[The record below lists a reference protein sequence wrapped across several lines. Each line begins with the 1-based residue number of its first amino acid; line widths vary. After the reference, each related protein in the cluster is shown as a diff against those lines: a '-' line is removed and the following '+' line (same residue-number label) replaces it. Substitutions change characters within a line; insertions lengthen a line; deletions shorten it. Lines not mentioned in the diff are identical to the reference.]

1 MATRRPPR
9 RQDSGGRG
17 IFLIIALV
25 LAAGVI
31 KYTDTPF
38 ARAVRLKATEVLAG
52 APSFDE
58 VLSVIGCASLED
70 ASAVFRAQ
78 MDGTQPDG
86 TQSDETQTNRIQ
98 LGGTSISSTPAN
110 STQSSGTQGN
120 DTPASG
126 TSADG
131 QELYAASSGGAD
143 DILGREKTLF
153 PDSVDQTIYPMTFE
167 HKVPVVGTQTSDFGS
182 RLSPITGQPG
192 FHYGLD
198 LAADE
203 GVSIGAFADGTVR
216 EIGESSYGKYLI
228 LDHEDGFSTLYAHCS
243 SISATV
249 GQSVECGE
257 EIALVGQT
265 GNATGPHLHLEIWK
279 DGAALDP
286 ANYLTDL

>member
-1 MATRRPPR
+1 MAARRPTR
-9 RQDSGGRG
+9 RQDNGGRG
-17 IFLIIALV
+17 LFLIIALV
-25 LAAGVI
+25 LVAGVI

-58 VLSVIGCASLED
+58 VLSVIGGASLED

-78 MDGTQPDG
+78 IEGTQTDEPPSNEPQIKRIPLDD
-86 TQSDETQTNRIQ
+86 TQANATQADE
-98 LGGTSISSTPAN
+98 
-110 STQSSGTQGN
+110 
-120 DTPASG
+120 
-126 TSADG
+126 ADNKDI
-131 QELYAASSGGAD
+131 YAASSGGAD

-153 PDSVDQTIYPMTFE
+153 PDSVDQTVYPMTFA
-167 HKVPVVGTQTSDFGS
+167 HQVPVEGTQTSDFGS

-203 GVSIGAFADGTVR
+203 GIPIGAFADGTVR

-249 GQSVECGE
+249 GQSVACGE

-279 DGAALDP
+279 DGSALDP